1 MHKRIKILQSCFRDP
16 GLIGSGVRF
25 CLVLV
30 AGLDATASLALAQ
43 VQPAVARPRTVAAA
57 APPGTNGLNGSA
69 ANGEA
74 AVSGPVTN
82 FASIQPPATPQPPI
96 PIPPLPPPGATPA
109 DAIPRVIPLE
119 PIGGA
124 NDPRTTAPQPKV
136 IRLGTDAGGM
146 VPNRPPLTSETKTRQ
161 EVAAEMS
168 NLIEVVKAPEAEIS
182 LVEGQSRI
190 VQSRHDLTRI
200 VVANPAIAD
209 VELLTDQPNSRLIN
223 LYGKRFGTTSLTM
236 WDQTNRSVSFL
247 VRVSL
252 DTKDLE
258 TRIRQTFPGAEIKIR
273 QVGPQVILDGQV
285 PDSKTMSDVLQLV
298 TTTLMFSP
306 GLTGGGQGGGGGMT
320 GGASMSGGGGMGG
333 GMAGGGMGGG
343 GMAGGGGAAGGT
355 MGRLVIIN
363 RVTVPGP
370 RQILLH
376 VKIAE
381 INRNATRDVGVS
393 WLYARGNSIFGSVA
407 GNNAAISTSTSAA
420 YNQGT
425 GSRGFITPAIGT
437 FSGTGTATPGPNSPL
452 FGVFDAGHFSLFVDA
467 LRNQFAGQDSRR
479 AQPRGAR
486 RTTGPLP
493 GGGHVSVSRASK
505 LVDSRRNSR
514 CNGSVSALRH
524 DPHVS
529 AADLAQRCHP
539 A

>member
-82 FASIQPPATPQPPI
+82 FASIQPPRAPAAHSDPALTSAGSDAGGRDSESH
-96 PIPPLPPPGATPA
+96 PPGA
-109 DAIPRVIPLE
+109 DR
-119 PIGGA
+119 GA

-190 VQSRHDLTRI
+190 IQSRRDLTRI

-258 TRIRQTFPGAEIKIR
+258 TRIRQAFPGAEIKIR
-273 QVGPQVILDGQV
+273 QVGPQIILDGQV

-333 GMAGGGMGGG
+333 GMAEE
-343 GMAGGGGAAGGT
+343 AWGAA
-355 MGRLVIIN
+355 VW
-363 RVTVPGP
+363 PAA
-370 RQILLH
+370 
-376 VKIAE
+376 AE
-381 INRNATRDVGVS
+381 PLEEP
-393 WLYARGNSIFGSVA
+393 W
-407 GNNAAISTSTSAA
+407 AAW
-420 YNQGT
+420 
-425 GSRGFITPAIGT
+425 
-437 FSGTGTATPGPNSPL
+437 
-452 FGVFDAGHFSLFVDA
+452 
-467 LRNQFAGQDSRR
+467 
-479 AQPRGAR
+479 
-486 RTTGPLP
+486 
-493 GGGHVSVSRASK
+493 
-505 LVDSRRNSR
+505 
-514 CNGSVSALRH
+514 
-524 DPHVS
+524 
-529 AADLAQRCHP
+529 
-539 A
+539 